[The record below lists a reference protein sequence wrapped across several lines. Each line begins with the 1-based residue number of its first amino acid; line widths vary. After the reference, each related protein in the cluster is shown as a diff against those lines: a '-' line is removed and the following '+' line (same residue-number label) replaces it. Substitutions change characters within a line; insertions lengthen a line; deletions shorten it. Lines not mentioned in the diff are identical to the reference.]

1 MSYEEDYREPYRAKC
16 ACGQGYLQF
25 YRIHLSN
32 DWGQEKENDTAV
44 EIFCESCKKK
54 YHYERNH
61 GSDYLVP
68 DGLSFPNQILELNR
82 KYSFND
88 KEQLVKK
95 YGRERI
101 EAMVADMT
109 APKHRFIKNL
119 ENDDA
124 IKFANRWAQWYRK
137 KSLSPMI
144 SYLQNILD
152 QYSDLESSI
161 ECKKPYNEKYHQ
173 EMDAFSKMEME
184 TEKKSYRL
192 SFQYDKQQDEADKE
206 RRRRERERYEE
217 EHRYDDFEAVVHY
230 DPSYKRDFSNQYWD
244 SYFIKECTDMQHL
257 SLVKREYGKPVITI
271 AKEYACVCRICGKE
285 EKILSSSMK
294 ISYDEERG
302 YYLEKS
308 CGCHGVSS
316 FEAKTMDILDQLGI
330 TYIREK
336 SFDGLVGDSGK
347 NLRFDF
353 ILSKSADETGKA
365 IFDLAIELQGPHHY
379 KKGYYDEF
387 GTYVTDDCSDN
398 KSINDRFERQ
408 LKYDD
413 KKKKYCQQHGISLEC
428 IKYTAS
434 NDIDRLE
441 KMLRNIL
448 KQHGYRYFV
457 ENEKHGE
464 QMVY

>member
-16 ACGQGYLQF
+16 VCGRGYLQF

-68 DGLSFPNQILELNR
+68 DGLSFPNQIPELNR
-82 KYSFND
+82 KYSYND

-173 EMDAFSKMEME
+173 EMNAFSKMEME
-184 TEKKSYRL
+184 TEKNSYRL
-192 SFQYDKQQDEADKE
+192 SFQYDKKQDEADKE
-206 RRRRERERYEE
+206 RRRREQERYEE

-257 SLVKREYGKPVITI
+257 SLDKPEYGKPVITI
-271 AKEYACVCRICGKE
+271 AKEYACVCQICGKE

-308 CGCHGVSS
+308 CSCHGVSS
-316 FEAKTMDILDQLGI
+316 FEAKTMDILDQ
-330 TYIREK
+330 
-336 SFDGLVGDSGK
+336 
-347 NLRFDF
+347 
-353 ILSKSADETGKA
+353 
-365 IFDLAIELQGPHHY
+365 
-379 KKGYYDEF
+379 
-387 GTYVTDDCSDN
+387 
-398 KSINDRFERQ
+398 
-408 LKYDD
+408 
-413 KKKKYCQQHGISLEC
+413 
-428 IKYTAS
+428 
-434 NDIDRLE
+434 
-441 KMLRNIL
+441 M
-448 KQHGYRYFV
+448 
-457 ENEKHGE
+457 
-464 QMVY
+464 

>member
-16 ACGQGYLQF
+16 ACGRGYLQF

-68 DGLSFPNQILELNR
+68 DGLSFPNQIPELNR
-82 KYSFND
+82 KYSYND

-144 SYLQNILD
+144 SYLQNILE

-173 EMDAFSKMEME
+173 EMNAFSKMEME

-192 SFQYDKQQDEADKE
+192 SFQYDKKQDAADKE
-206 RRRRERERYEE
+206 RRIREQERYEE

-257 SLVKREYGKPVITI
+257 SLDKPGEGNPVKTI

-353 ILSKSADETGKA
+353 VLSKSADETGKA

-387 GTYVTDDCSDN
+387 GTYVTGDCSDN

-457 ENEKHGE
+457 ESEKHGE